1 MPIGWEWDETL
12 FLGSAPFYERGRLPY
27 APGLAEAFGAALDL
41 DGHGR
46 LIDVGC
52 GPGIITLTLAPLFAT
67 VTGVDPDPG
76 MLAEGARRA
85 AAAGIA
91 NITWHQ
97 ALAEDLPG
105 SLGPVPPVHVA
116 TFAQSLHWMDRPRVA
131 AIMRGMLV
139 PGGAFVQVSDV
150 KGPVD
155 LAGRFLP
162 YPAPPYDA
170 VEELVRV
177 YLGPVRRAGQ
187 GFLSHGTPG
196 KEEDVLR
203 DAGYDPPQRIRVPA
217 GPPLVRTVD
226 DIVAWTWSLSGSAP
240 HLFAERGPA
249 FEADLRRMLE
259 EAADAGRFSEQP
271 PDTDIIIW
279 RSPGPI
285 S

>member
-27 APGLAEAFGAALDL
+27 APGLADAFRAALDL
-41 DGHGR
+41 DGSGR

-67 VTGVDPDPG
+67 VIGVDPDAG
-76 MLAEGARRA
+76 MVAEGARRA
-85 AAAGIA
+85 DAAGIA
-91 NITWHQ
+91 NITWLQ
-97 ALAEDLPG
+97 ALAEDLPAR
-105 SLGPVPPVHVA
+105 LGDVPPVHVA
-116 TFAQSLHWMDRPRVA
+116 TFAQSFHWMDRPRVA
-131 AIMRGMLV
+131 TMMRGMLV

-150 KGPVD
+150 KEPID
-155 LAGRFLP
+155 LSGRSLP
-162 YPAPPYDA
+162 YPAPPYPA
-170 VEELVRV
+170 VEELIRS

-187 GFLSHGTPG
+187 GFLHHGTPG
-196 KEEDVLR
+196 DEQAVLH
-203 DAGYDPPQRIRVPA
+203 DAGYDPPQRVRVPA

-259 EAADAGRFSEQP
+259 DAADAGRFSEQP
-271 PDTDIIIW
+271 PDTDVIIW
-279 RSPGPI
+279 RTPAR
-285 S
+285 